1 MRALKSKLADD
12 ILRNEKRIPLDNG
25 AKFEYQ
31 GKEYTVKI
39 VPKAS
44 NKPKR

>member
-1 MRALKSKLADD
+1 MKALKSKLAED
-12 ILRNEKRIPLDNG
+12 ILKSGKKVPLEDG
-25 AKFEYQ
+25 AKLEHE
-31 GKEYTVKI
+31 GKEYTIKI

>member
-1 MRALKSKLADD
+1 MKALKSKLAQEM
-12 ILRNEKRIPLDNG
+12 LESGVKIPLQNG
-25 AKFEYQ
+25 AKVEHK

>member
-1 MRALKSKLADD
+1 MKALKSKLAKD
-12 ILRNEKRIPLDNG
+12 ILKSETKVPLEDG
-25 AKFEYQ
+25 AKFNHE

>member
-1 MRALKSKLADD
+1 MKALKSKLAKE
-12 ILRNEKRIPLDNG
+12 ILKTETRIPLEDG
-25 AKFEYQ
+25 AKFNHES
-31 GKEYTVKI
+31 KEYTVNI

>member
-1 MRALKSKLADD
+1 MKALKSKLAKE
-12 ILRNEKRIPLDNG
+12 ILESGKRIPFEDG
-25 AKFEYQ
+25 AKVEHQ

-44 NKPKR
+44 NKPKK